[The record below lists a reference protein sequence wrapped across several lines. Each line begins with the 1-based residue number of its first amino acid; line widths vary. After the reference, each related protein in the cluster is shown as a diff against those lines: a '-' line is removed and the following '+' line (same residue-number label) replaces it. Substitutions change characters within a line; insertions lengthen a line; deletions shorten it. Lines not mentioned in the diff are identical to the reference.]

1 MPTTQP
7 LAKNWLSAAESC
19 GSTKWLRQFI
29 HYYVAQLQAE
39 RITSEALASELE
51 EEFASRKL
59 NTPAQQKNYRS
70 NVVQA
75 IKVFDP
81 NHPAIDLI
89 RLSTEQYRMLN
100 EQQRGRMADRQTRFI
115 TSETAEAIVKRA
127 SQLIASSECAEV
139 AAGLAV
145 LIGRRMSEILL
156 STFSL
161 KSSWSLTFSKMAKK
175 PDTLDI
181 TVEIPTLAP
190 ARVVLTAIE
199 RLQTDLKV
207 NQLRLQGMSSRQAK
221 LRVNQL
227 YSGAI
232 AAKCNECFQD
242 LVPARSDRDT
252 LYTHLFRAVYATI
265 AAHWY
270 CPPSVPEHQFKAEI
284 QGHFTLTLD
293 GKKLPNYAARSN
305 YDDYAIGDGNGN
317 RDGRLGIKLG
327 QVPDLEVIEVF
338 RHPQDI
344 ADEESDKQP
353 MAAVANAVANT
364 ATNEVATE
372 AAEGTE
378 NGSDADTADTA
389 EVRKTNLDKTNLD
402 RTEALQTEHSPLID
416 PDQTEEPQTEHSPQ
430 NEPTMTKSDAPKSA
444 TKRANVY
451 ADDLERMTELMA
463 DKGITGSIADVLHA
477 LVQEFEAQ
485 AEQEARQDAKT
496 LGEVAQAINW
506 FTSEIETLRQQ
517 YRALEQE
524 HQRLIA
530 QQTKSEPE
538 AESDNVTELK
548 ERNAQLEERNAQLA
562 ASKAELEAE
571 LQETRSQLNAIQELL
586 GGGRKG
592 DRSQT
597 TGSQSTPATAPA
609 AQSVANQPEST
620 ADKAVRH
627 DDSHP
632 EKIRDRA
639 DSTEKIADVIDAI
652 IKWNTAQE
660 RSEQRLRISFPS
672 VRSLAVLVGASY
684 LPAIKEVMEDKEAE
698 INEVHE
704 RYMISSRHNR
714 SVTDKDGVLQAIARD
729 YLGIANWQEATYVN

>member
-7 LAKNWLSAAESC
+7 LAENWLSAAESC

-29 HYYVAQLQAE
+29 RYYVAQLQAE
-39 RITSEALASELE
+39 RITPEALASELE

-81 NHPAIDLI
+81 DHPAIDLVG
-89 RLSTEQYRMLN
+89 LSTAQYRMLN
-100 EQQRGRMADRQTRFI
+100 DQQRERMADRQTRFI
-115 TSETAEAIVKRA
+115 TSEAAESIVKRA
-127 SQLIASSECAEV
+127 SQLITSTECAEIG
-139 AAGLAV
+139 AGLAV
-145 LIGRRMSEILL
+145 LIGRRISEILL

-161 KSSWSLTFSKMAKK
+161 KSPWSLMFSKMAKK

-181 TVEIPTLAP
+181 TIEIPTLAP
-190 ARVVLTAIE
+190 ARVVLAAIE
-199 RLQTDLKV
+199 RLQTGLKV

-232 AAKCNECFQD
+232 AAKCNECFRD
-242 LVPARSDRDT
+242 LVPTRSDRDN

-284 QGHFTLTLD
+284 QGHFTVTLD
-293 GKKLPNYAARSN
+293 GKKLPTYAARSN
-305 YDDYAIGDGNGN
+305 YDDYAIGNGDGN

-338 RHPQDI
+338 RHPQNSPT
-344 ADEESDKQP
+344 EQSDKP
-353 MAAVANAVANT
+353 PTAAAIT
-364 ATNEVATE
+364 EVAAESATKVVTKVVTE
-372 AAEGTE
+372 SATDGAED
-378 NGSDADTADTA
+378 SSYADTADTA
-389 EVRKTNLDKTNLD
+389 DTAAVENSDRD
-402 RTEALQTEHSPLID
+402 RTTALQTK
-416 PDQTEEPQTEHSPQ
+416 HSPQ
-430 NEPTMTKSDAPKSA
+430 DEPHMTESDARKST

-451 ADDLERMTELMA
+451 ADDLEQMTDLMA
-463 DKGITGSIADVLHA
+463 HRGITGSTADVFHA
-477 LVQEFEAQ
+477 LVKEFEAQ
-485 AEQEARQDAKT
+485 TEQGARQGAKT

-517 YRALEQE
+517 YRALEEE
-524 HQRLIA
+524 HRRLVA
-530 QQTKSEPE
+530 QQTESEPKADTE
-538 AESDNVTELK
+538 PDKVAEK
-548 ERNAQLEERNAQLA
+548 ERNAQLEDQNAQLEA
-562 ASKAELEAE
+562 RNAKLESD
-571 LQETRSQLNAIQELL
+571 LRETRSQLNAIQELL
-586 GGGRKG
+586 GGVRKG
-592 DRSQT
+592 KQPQVT
-597 TGSQSTPATAPA
+597 TPESAPTSAKAPA
-609 AQSVANQPEST
+609 AQSAASQSKSV
-620 ADKAVRH
+620 ADKAAQQ
-627 DDSHP
+627 DDAHP

-684 LPAIKEVMEDKEAE
+684 LPAIREVMKDKEAE
-698 INEVHE
+698 IDQIHE
-704 RYMISSRHNR
+704 RYTIGSRHNR
-714 SVTDKDGVLQAIARD
+714 SVLDKDKVLQAIARD
-729 YLGIANWQEATYVN
+729 YLGIPNWQEATYVN